1 MYYIDEKTMKQIKEV
16 KEQINKILETIPIDD
31 IKEEVNK
38 YQDAVKNIRF
48 YTKEEW
54 DKMFETPK
62 SLI

>member
-16 KEQINKILETIPIDD
+16 KEQIDKILETIPTDN
-31 IKEEVNK
+31 IKETINK
-38 YQDAVKNIRF
+38 YQDTVKNIRF

-54 DKMFETPK
+54 DKMFKIPK

>member
-16 KEQINKILETIPIDD
+16 KEQINKILETIPTDD
-31 IKEEVNK
+31 IKEAVNK

-54 DKMFETPK
+54 DKIFETQK